1 MKKYPRIY
9 SLSTVG
15 IIHHQENDYIFHPA
29 RTDFIGDSGSGKSI
43 IADLLQL
50 IFVGASAFRSATI
63 PVQGKREPDGL
74 VLRSPGKSLD
84 YGYAFVN
91 IEVADGQFITAGAYL
106 ESTSKATRPFVVQ
119 AGLAIEQ
126 GEFTPMTKPLYA
138 ADFLDD
144 ECIIPLEDIIEY
156 MEEKNLVF
164 KDWQRISFFS

>member
-74 VLRSPGKSLD
+74 VLRLYPL
-84 YGYAFVN
+84 
-91 IEVADGQFITAGAYL
+91 
-106 ESTSKATRPFVVQ
+106 
-119 AGLAIEQ
+119 
-126 GEFTPMTKPLYA
+126 KPNVH
-138 ADFLDD
+138 
-144 ECIIPLEDIIEY
+144 
-156 MEEKNLVF
+156 M
-164 KDWQRISFFS
+164 

>member
-91 IEVADGQFITAGAYL
+91 IEVADGHALLLYRL
-106 ESTSKATRPFVVQ
+106 
-119 AGLAIEQ
+119 GLLLNKVS
-126 GEFTPMTKPLYA
+126 FPL
-138 ADFLDD
+138 
-144 ECIIPLEDIIEY
+144 
-156 MEEKNLVF
+156 
-164 KDWQRISFFS
+164 

>member
-43 IADLLQL
+43 ITDLLQL

-91 IEVADGQFITAGAYL
+91 IDVDLYKPL
-106 ESTSKATRPFVVQ
+106 L
-119 AGLAIEQ
+119 AGLEYFWPRMAENGYIFVHDYFSFSYAIIL
-126 GEFTPMTKPLYA
+126 TRAKTKA
-138 ADFLDD
+138 SIK
-144 ECIIPLEDIIEY
+144 IIVKRE
-156 MEEKNLVF
+156 V
-164 KDWQRISFFS
+164 QS